1 MNKKYKLILKIAGII
16 LIIILGALF
25 FKEYAVKA
33 HSPEETVVYQDESL
47 ELEVFYNRPSKKER
61 EIFGGLVPYG
71 EVWRTGANEATTF
84 LTNEELLVDGSVL
97 KAGKYTLWTIPMEDS
112 WKVIF
117 NSQMYPWGIDLDG
130 KAYRDPQFDVL
141 ILEAPT
147 LKLKDTLEQFS
158 IYFEKY
164 NELVFLKMAWDTTK
178 IEVPIKA
185 KKEAQSALLLSN

>member
-1 MNKKYKLILKIAGII
+1 MNKRYKLILKIAGIV
-16 LIIILGALF
+16 LIIILSGLF

-33 HSPEETVVYQDESL
+33 HSPEETVVYQEESL
-47 ELEVFYNRPSKKER
+47 ELEVFYNRPSKKAR
-61 EIFGGLVPYG
+61 EVFGELVPYG

-97 KAGKYTLWTIPMEDS
+97 EPGKYTLWTIPMEDS

-141 ILEAPT
+141 ILETPT

-164 NELVFLKMAWDTTK
+164 NELVFLNLAWDTTK
-178 IEVPIKA
+178 IEVSLKTT
-185 KKEAQSALLLSN
+185 KEAQSALLLSN